1 MNAFDK
7 ESIRRRRCFYAFP
20 LWFKAAGFYII
31 VIISIRKRSQVL
43 SNGAYRWDDWDN
55 ILQRFRILLNPMK
68 ANIACYQHHFGN

>member
-43 SNGAYRWDDWDN
+43 SNGAYRWDD
-55 ILQRFRILLNPMK
+55 
-68 ANIACYQHHFGN
+68 